1 MVEELHGKCLGHK
14 QHGDL
19 KEGNLLC
26 DIASEKTGHL
36 ALDDMRCSMCK
47 ESKKHLLVSIFTKE
61 LAFSSFFNFLS
72 IAPDR
77 RLPAQILFSS
87 CSRRHIFATYYVQEN
102 TFYMLRG
109 LT

>member
-26 DIASEKTGHL
+26 DIASEKIGHL

-72 IAPDR
+72 KVPDR
-77 RLPAQILFSS
+77 RLPAQILSSS
-87 CSRRHIFATYYVQEN
+87 CSRRDIFATYYMFKRIRF
-102 TFYMLRG
+102 TCSG
-109 LT
+109 D

>member
-14 QHGDL
+14 QHLDL
-19 KEGNLLC
+19 KEGKLLC
-26 DIASEKTGHL
+26 HIASEKTGHL

-61 LAFSSFFNFLS
+61 LALSSFFNFLG
-72 IAPDR
+72 IAPDTC
-77 RLPAQILFSS
+77 LTAQILSSS
-87 CSRRHIFATYYVQEN
+87 CSRRDTFVTYYVQEN

>member
-19 KEGNLLC
+19 KEGKLLC
-26 DIASEKTGHL
+26 HIASEKTGHL

-72 IAPDR
+72 IAPDT
-77 RLPAQILFSS
+77 RLLQILFFKLFSA
-87 CSRRHIFATYYVQEN
+87 RHICHILCPREYV
-102 TFYMLRG
+102 YVAG
-109 LT
+109 D